1 MVMFRPIMNDSF
13 LKCEIAFKSKFLSEF
28 ITEGNIKG
36 NNGKNSYLRPI
47 DIKTYAQEE

>member
-1 MVMFRPIMNDSF
+1 MVLFRPIMNDSF

-36 NNGKNSYLRPI
+36 NNGKTSYLPAI
-47 DIKTYAQEE
+47 DII